1 MYGLFRERLTSVRE
15 QGLSYDSLTSDAQ
28 PKLLIQMNEL
38 EQEVKSFSLNEDPI
52 L

>member
-1 MYGLFRERLTSVRE
+1 MRE

-38 EQEVKSFSLNEDPI
+38 EQKIKNFSLNEAPI